1 MKRMSMAVL
10 KTSRNGRFVSPSAA
24 SQGDHTQAAHSP
36 GNPGSGSVSIRRR
49 RIYMRAPSTLCRQTD
64 ISDIR
69 CQFCQGPFVAKDFGT
84 ASSVAQGKD

>member
-1 MKRMSMAVL
+1 MGGSYHPPQPAKETTL
-10 KTSRNGRFVSPSAA
+10 KQPILRETR
-24 SQGDHTQAAHSP
+24 
-36 GNPGSGSVSIRRR
+36 SGSVSIRRR

-69 CQFCQGPFVAKDFGT
+69 CQFCQGPVVAEDLGT